1 MELLLLGKDAICMDL
16 EVPHQ
21 IPEIIVYE
29 TLQKIYAYTYLL
41 NQTSIVIN
49 VFKGFQCNEDYSKT

>member
-21 IPEIIVYE
+21 IPEIIVNE
-29 TLQKIYAYTYLL
+29 HITKNICIYLL
-41 NQTSIVIN
+41 KPNFHCNQC
-49 VFKGFQCNEDYSKT
+49 FQRISM

>member
-21 IPEIIVYE
+21 IPEIIVNE
-29 TLQKIYAYTYLL
+29 HITKKICIYLFIKPNFHC
-41 NQTSIVIN
+41 NQC
-49 VFKGFQCNEDYSKT
+49 FQRISM

>member
-21 IPEIIVYE
+21 IPEIIVTHYKKYMHI
-29 TLQKIYAYTYLL
+29 LIY
-41 NQTSIVIN
+41 
-49 VFKGFQCNEDYSKT
+49 

>member
-21 IPEIIVYE
+21 IPEIIVNE
-29 TLQKIYAYTYLL
+29 HITKNICIYLFIKP
-41 NQTSIVIN
+41 NFIVIN